1 MYCHCSIFRKFCGAL
16 EVRFALVERRNLVL
30 DSGADDP
37 TADCSSP
44 RVSRSLCR
52 LCGSAQFF
60 DVENAPDATYIA
72 AATLDGGVHPGRPPD
87 SERHGY
93 VDSMPA
99 WERINGITV
108 HRR

>member
-1 MYCHCSIFRKFCGAL
+1 MTPP
-16 EVRFALVERRNLVL
+16 
-30 DSGADDP
+30 P
-37 TADCSSP
+37 TAARRGSAA
-44 RVSRSLCR
+44 RYAA